1 MIFEKGDSYMQKGF
15 SLRALVDI
23 SAIPLTTLRNYR
35 QRGIISPDVANQSGK
50 FTLYSDAQIEF
61 AKTYRSK
68 LPPKNDKNQD
78 ARADDTKPAASNTA
92 GKKAYLVNPP
102 ESLGVKFNRLNVYL
116 SDNGTF
122 EVDAHFDT
130 THIET
135 AYRRFVEI
143 FLQAA
148 ADIPALNGY
157 DHFPPA
163 KKLIQNANG
172 WENELGDQIFFPD
185 GNESLCVDI
194 NEDFIYIFGK
204 FNQQTTAPV
213 AESQPE
219 LIADKH
225 DETVI
230 SADQLVDLKPAS
242 PLADVDADISTG
254 EEIPL
259 AQRADRI
266 RSLQADVQRG
276 IIQIG
281 FELIAAKEQVEHGN
295 WNEWLKKEFK

>member
-1 MIFEKGDSYMQKGF
+1 MQNGF
-15 SLRALVDI
+15 SLRAIVDECG
-23 SAIPLTTLRNYR
+23 IPLTTLRNYR
-35 QRGIISPDVANQSGK
+35 KRGIISPDVADKSGK
-50 FTLYSDAQIEF
+50 LTLYSDAQIEI
-61 AKTYRSK
+61 AKAYRSEH
-68 LPPKNDKNQD
+68 PPRNDKNQD
-78 ARADDTKPAASNTA
+78 TGADDTTSVASKSA
-92 GKKAYLVNPP
+92 SKKAYLVNPP

-185 GNESLCVDI
+185 GNESLCVDR
-194 NEDFIYIFGK
+194 
-204 FNQQTTAPV
+204 
-213 AESQPE
+213 
-219 LIADKH
+219 H
-225 DETVI
+225 
-230 SADQLVDLKPAS
+230 
-242 PLADVDADISTG
+242 
-254 EEIPL
+254 
-259 AQRADRI
+259 
-266 RSLQADVQRG
+266 
-276 IIQIG
+276 
-281 FELIAAKEQVEHGN
+281 
-295 WNEWLKKEFK
+295 